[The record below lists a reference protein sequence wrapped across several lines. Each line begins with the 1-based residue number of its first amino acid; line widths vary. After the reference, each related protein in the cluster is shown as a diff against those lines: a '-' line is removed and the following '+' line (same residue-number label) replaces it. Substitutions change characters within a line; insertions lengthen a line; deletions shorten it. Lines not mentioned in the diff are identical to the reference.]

1 MTLDTYQKGLCAE
14 WWVMFRL
21 MLKGYRI
28 VNWRYKTKVGEI
40 DIIARRGRTLAFI
53 EVKQRATIEDALFCL
68 TPAMR
73 RRVSH
78 AARHYIATQAAKRAG
93 GYPETLRFDLVA
105 VSGFSVRHLDNAWQD
120 AP

>member
-1 MTLDTYQKGLCAE
+1 MTMDTYHKGLLAE
-14 WWVMFRL
+14 LWVMVRL

-28 VNWRYKTKVGEI
+28 LHWRYKTKVGEI
-40 DIIARRGRTLAFI
+40 DIIARRGDVTAFI
-53 EVKQRATIEDALFCL
+53 EVKQRGSLDDALFSL

-73 RRVSH
+73 RRISQ
-78 AARHYIATQAAKRAG
+78 AARYYMSKGAG
-93 GYPETLRFDLVA
+93 RFAGTLRFDLVA